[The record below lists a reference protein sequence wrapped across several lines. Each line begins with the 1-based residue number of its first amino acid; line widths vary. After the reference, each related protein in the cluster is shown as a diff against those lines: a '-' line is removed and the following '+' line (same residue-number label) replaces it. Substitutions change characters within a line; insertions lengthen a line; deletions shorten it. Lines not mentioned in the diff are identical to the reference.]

1 MKIDIDFSDYSR
13 RFLYELAETTKSPG
27 VLSKIVDFAINV
39 DKYKDGESNSEWD
52 FYLEAVADNKNLS
65 EKDMIKILRY
75 EGSPYSRWGI
85 IQRKDLSIVMVDKI
99 AKIEKDYSLI
109 DVLLNEHEGKIK
121 EQLPETRKQIMETIA
136 KRILT
141 GKITIGKCVM
151 DEFNPGH
158 KWFEVGVIE
167 PVIKKLA
174 AYCTAETTEK
184 LELWIKKYK

>member
-13 RFLYELAETTKSPG
+13 RFLTELAETTESPG
-27 VLSKIVDFAINV
+27 VLSKIVDFAINE
-39 DKYKDGESNSEWD
+39 DKYKDGESHDEWD
-52 FYLEAVADNKNLS
+52 FYLEAAADNRNLS

-109 DVLLNEHEGKIK
+109 GVLLKEHEGKIK
-121 EQLPETRKQIMETIA
+121 EQLPETRKQIVETIA
-136 KRILT
+136 KRIIT
-141 GKITIGKCVM
+141 GKITIGNCVK
-151 DEFNPGH
+151 DEFNPDH
-158 KWFEVGVIE
+158 EWFSVNEVE
-167 PVIKKLA
+167 NVIKKLS

-184 LELWIKKYK
+184 LELWMKKYK